1 MRKQITKLKKTV
13 ADRRKTERHK
23 YNPFAMLNAISIAQ
37 SLFIADSGTKVLFDK
52 LLTDLLILTKSKYG
66 FIGEV
71 LYSEKKEPYLKIYA
85 ISNIAWNKK
94 TREYYKENAP
104 EGMEFRNLKTL
115 FGRVMT
121 SGKPVISNNPSKDP
135 RRGGLPEGHPPLN
148 VFLGLPLYRY
158 NQLIGMIGI
167 ANRPGGYDRQIVS
180 FLKPFLATCSN
191 IIVALRTEHMRRLTE
206 KALWESEENFRSVFE
221 NSAVGM
227 VRVGIDGK
235 FLETNP
241 AFERMSGYS
250 RKELGEM
257 TSAAISHQDYIKKE
271 NLLIK
276 KLSEAKLDNFKMEKR
291 YIRKD
296 GSIFW
301 GDLNV
306 SVVRD
311 TEGTPKHY
319 IYVIEDITEHRLAEE
334 ALYKEKKFSENLIKS
349 SVDGILAFDN
359 ECRYTVWNPGM
370 EIITGMKKEDVL
382 GKCAF
387 DVFPFLKETGE
398 DKYFFGTLKGSTLI
412 SSDRPFVVPESGQ
425 AGFFEGRYSPLLND
439 KGEVIGGTAIIR
451 DITEHK
457 KLEEQLRHSQ
467 KMEALGQLAGGIAH
481 DFNNILTAIISYG
494 YILKTRMDEHDDPL
508 TYCIDAILTSSDRAA
523 ILTRGL
529 LSFSRKQIID
539 TKLLELNNVIKKFED
554 LLLRVICEDI
564 KLNIRLTD
572 EDLYVMADRIQ
583 IELVL
588 MNLITNSCDVMPKGG
603 EITIKTER
611 VELDDEFID
620 MKGYG
625 KTGEY
630 ALISVTDTGS
640 GMDDE
645 TMSKIFEPFFTT
657 KESGKGTGL
666 GLSIIFG
673 TMKQHDGYVDVES
686 EVGKGTTFRI
696 YFPLVKAKT
705 EEKEFEEGPLIGGTE
720 TILIAED
727 EESVMFP
734 LKMVLKE
741 FGYEVIEAVDGEDA
755 VNKFM
760 ENKDRLQLV
769 IIDVVMPR
777 KSGKDVYE
785 EIKKVSPGIKAIF
798 TSGYTS
804 DIIDAK
810 GTIDKGIDFLSKPV
824 SPDELLRKIRKVL
837 DK

>member
-1 MRKQITKLKKTV
+1 MLSLESARQGLWDYSVKTGDVIYSERWASMLGYELSEIEPNIRTWKSLLHPEDVSRVTRVMDDHLMKRTPFYETEFRLKNKSGEWTWILSCGKV
-13 ADRRKTERHK
+13 TER
-23 YNPFAMLNAISIAQ
+23 
-37 SLFIADSGTKVLFDK
+37 DK
-52 LLTDLLILTKSKYG
+52 N
-66 FIGEV
+66 GE
-71 LYSEKKEPYLKIYA
+71 
-85 ISNIAWNKK
+85 
-94 TREYYKENAP
+94 
-104 EGMEFRNLKTL
+104 
-115 FGRVMT
+115 
-121 SGKPVISNNPSKDP
+121 PV
-135 RRGGLPEGHPPLN
+135 R
-148 VFLGLPLYRY
+148 
-158 NQLIGMIGI
+158 MIGTHQ
-167 ANRPGGYDRQIVS
+167 NV
-180 FLKPFLATCSN
+180 
-191 IIVALRTEHMRRLTE
+191 TER
-206 KALWESEENFRSVFE
+206 
-221 NSAVGM
+221 
-227 VRVGIDGK
+227 
-235 FLETNP
+235 
-241 AFERMSGYS
+241 
-250 RKELGEM
+250 
-257 TSAAISHQDYIKKE
+257 
-271 NLLIK
+271 
-276 KLSEAKLDNFKMEKR
+276 
-291 YIRKD
+291 
-296 GSIFW
+296 
-301 GDLNV
+301 
-306 SVVRD
+306 
-311 TEGTPKHY
+311 
-319 IYVIEDITEHRLAEE
+319 
-334 ALYKEKKFSENLIKS
+334 
-349 SVDGILAFDN
+349 
-359 ECRYTVWNPGM
+359 
-370 EIITGMKKEDVL
+370 
-382 GKCAF
+382 
-387 DVFPFLKETGE
+387 
-398 DKYFFGTLKGSTLI
+398 
-412 SSDRPFVVPESGQ
+412 
-425 AGFFEGRYSPLLND
+425 
-439 KGEVIGGTAIIR
+439 
-451 DITEHK
+451 K

-508 TYCIDAILTSSDRAA
+508 TYCIDAILASSDRAA

-539 TKLLELNNVIKKFED
+539 PKLLGLNNVIKKFED

-564 KLNIRLTD
+564 ELNIGLTD
-572 EDLYVMADRIQ
+572 EDIYVMADRIQ

-611 VELDDEFID
+611 VELDDKFID

-696 YFPLVKAKT
+696 YFPLVEAKT
-705 EEKEFEEGPLIGGTE
+705 EEKAFEEGPLIGGTE

-777 KSGKDVYE
+777 KSGKEVYE
-785 EIKKVSPGIKAIF
+785 EIKKVSSGIKVIF

-804 DIIDAK
+804 DIIDTK
-810 GTIDKGIDFLSKPV
+810 GAIDRGIDFLSKPV

-837 DK
+837 DKKG